1 MWSAAAAHALQPA
14 PPMTCVWCTGA
25 ADSCDAAVVWKPFCR
40 CLCFGFVLHT
50 TRTTP
55 FRLTILQALHIRF
68 TDWRTFIPAHTQ
80 LAMRTA
86 DSAAGVS
93 ARLQLWDQGCIRL
106 RHRRACPLWPLLPA
120 AAGDRRGIQ
129 NTAIRILPATNS
141 CIL

>member
-86 DSAAGVS
+86 DSTAGVS
-93 ARLQLWDQGCIRL
+93 ARLQLCDAGCATGSSSARP
-106 RHRRACPLWPLLPA
+106 ACPREPA
-120 AAGDRRGIQ
+120 ILDCRCLREHCIDHSRRF
-129 NTAIRILPATNS
+129 
-141 CIL
+141 